1 MSEKKQ
7 RNDNLTD
14 ATDRDPVAWIDSL
27 PTERQRTQGHAMLEL
42 FGDVTGA
49 EAVMWGPSMVGYG
62 GMHYTYDSGRQGNT
76 FQIGFSPRKASLT
89 LYGIHSNPEAAPL
102 LEQLGPH
109 KTSVACLYIT
119 NLAKI
124 DLDVL
129 RKLVEIGWETEWLP
143 GQTEPLQS

>member
-76 FQIGFSPRKASLT
+76 FWPQGSAPRVRSTITRCEKPHAGGRGASLRSADQK
-89 LYGIHSNPEAAPL
+89 LMKLPPMPCAASL
-102 LEQLGPH
+102 MASD
-109 KTSVACLYIT
+109 SVGCA
-119 NLAKI
+119 
-124 DLDVL
+124 
-129 RKLVEIGWETEWLP
+129 
-143 GQTEPLQS
+143 